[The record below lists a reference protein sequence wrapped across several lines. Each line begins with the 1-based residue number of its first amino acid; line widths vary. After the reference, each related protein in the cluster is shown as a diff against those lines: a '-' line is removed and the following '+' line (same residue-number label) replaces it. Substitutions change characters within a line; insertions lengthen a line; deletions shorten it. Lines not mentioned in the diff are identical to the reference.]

1 MASTFR
7 FGTENISEL
16 GLMISDKLRE
26 YGITTESELVIH
38 LNENEFKKVDEDLFY
53 RNRESEEQE
62 FIPSDNEIDIN
73 LDSLKIVVKKVVET

>member
-53 RNRESEEQE
+53 RNREDESEK
-62 FIPSDNEIDIN
+62 FVPSEGEIDIAFEGAN
-73 LDSLKIVVKKVVET
+73 IIIRQK